1 MFKKILYS
9 KVTQEEMEIIQEIS
23 SLRPVPNRAID
34 QIYMKP
40 ICMLWQIKLIAP
52 YLDNKELIFMG
63 DGDHIS
69 VLCGIYARP
78 KSITVLDIDSRIVRS
93 VREIGKEYNI
103 NIDTF
108 QYDVLK
114 PLPREFL
121 RRFNFFYT
129 NPPYGS
135 KNAGK
140 SGIIFI
146 SRCIEACKFPS
157 EGCIVLPHDNERKWT
172 KEVMENIQKF
182 LLDQGWIIVEKLV
195 GLHTYYLDD
204 TTLASGTM
212 IVEQIK
218 NIKSPIEGK
227 SVKFVNLY

>member
-1 MFKKILYS
+1 MFKEILSSKI
-9 KVTQEEMEIIQEIS
+9 TQEELELVQEIS
-23 SLRPVPNRAID
+23 SLRPPPNRAID

-40 ICMLWQIKLIAP
+40 ICMLWQVKLIAS
-52 YLDNKELIFMG
+52 YLNNKDLIFMG

-69 VLCGIYARP
+69 VLCGIYAKP
-78 KSITVLDIDSRIVRS
+78 KSITVLDVDSRIVKS
-93 VREIGKEYNI
+93 VREIGKKYNV

-108 QYDVLK
+108 RYDVLK
-114 PLPREFL
+114 PLPKEFL

-129 NPPYGS
+129 NPPYGF

-140 SGIIFI
+140 SGIVFI

-172 KEVMENIQKF
+172 KEVMKNTQKF
-182 LLDQGWIIVEKLV
+182 LLKQEWIIVEKLV
-195 GLHTYYLDD
+195 GLHIYYLDD
-204 TTLASGTM
+204 ATLASGTI

-218 NIKSPIEGK
+218 DIKSPIKGK
-227 SVKFVNLY
+227 SIKLNLY

>member
-1 MFKKILYS
+1 MFKEILSSKI
-9 KVTQEEMEIIQEIS
+9 TQEKLELVQEVS
-23 SLRPVPNRAID
+23 SLRPPPNRAID

-40 ICMLWQIKLIAP
+40 ICMLWQVKLIAS
-52 YLDNKELIFMG
+52 YLNNKDLIFMG

-69 VLCGIYARP
+69 VLYGIYAKP
-78 KSITVLDIDSRIVRS
+78 KSITVLDVDSRIVKS
-93 VREIGKEYNI
+93 VREIGKKYNV

-108 QYDVLK
+108 RYDVLK
-114 PLPREFL
+114 PLPKEFL

-140 SGIIFI
+140 SGIVFI

-172 KEVMENIQKF
+172 KEVMKNTQKF
-182 LLDQGWIIVEKLV
+182 LLKQEWIIVEKLV
-195 GLHTYYLDD
+195 GLHIYYLDD
-204 TTLASGTM
+204 ATLASGTI

-218 NIKSPIEGK
+218 DIKSPIKGK
-227 SVKFVNLY
+227 SIELNLY